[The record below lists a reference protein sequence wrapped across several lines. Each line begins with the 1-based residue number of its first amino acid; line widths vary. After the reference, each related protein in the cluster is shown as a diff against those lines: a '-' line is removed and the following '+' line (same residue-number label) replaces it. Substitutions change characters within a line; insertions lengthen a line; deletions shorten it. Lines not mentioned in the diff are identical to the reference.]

1 MSRPRRFLSLVRC
14 RLAAVALVLVAAIA
28 GCQSDTWQ
36 FARHDPFTERAAS
49 QVADAGHAYLAAK
62 PPTIRAQFSSDG
74 GVSMPSFGRT
84 SSTTTSNNYS
94 SSGPIT
100 TTIAPPSSYPANNSP
115 ANHYPTTNSGTT
127 GGLASGTSS
136 SGSTGSTTTV
146 APPTTAYASGGAQ
159 TVQPNPAL
167 AEDRN
172 AYPRMVPPLTG
183 DAAGM
188 GPYEPDYAPDLSVYP
203 SPLDTPTQELPL
215 TILAD
220 EAMTG
225 RFMFSVGVNS
235 DAGLMG
241 SIIVDEQNFDWTRL
255 PTSWEDVRSGKAWR
269 GDGQR
274 FRLEASPGTVYHR
287 YMVSWQEPYWLD
299 SQVSLGLMGQYYT
312 RSYLDWNE
320 QWLGGR
326 VALGYHFTHALTGS
340 LAFRGMKV
348 TVFNPVS
355 PAPIELTEA
364 VGDSSLYG
372 FQAQLAHDTR
382 DSQFLATQG
391 HLIELSFEQVIG
403 TYQYP
408 QANLDIRKYFLL
420 HERPDGSGRHVLSL
434 SGRLAWTDTDT
445 PIYENFF
452 AGGFTTIRGF
462 DFRGASPRD
471 NATGVFVG
479 GHAMVLASAE
489 YLFPI
494 TADDMLRGVV
504 FCDTGTVE
512 PSFSDW
518 TENYRVAPG
527 FGLRI
532 TIPAMGP
539 APIALDF
546 AFPVS
551 HEPGDRIE
559 NFSFWVGFL
568 R

>member
-1 MSRPRRFLSLVRC
+1 MSGRC
-14 RLAAVALVLVAAIA
+14 ILPSFAFGPLVAAGGLLLAALA
-28 GCQSDTWQ
+28 GCQSETWRFAQRDSFGQPVSLQTAGADTQ
-36 FARHDPFTERAAS
+36 QHETSKPLVVRGQYT
-49 QVADAGHAYLAAK
+49 ADV
-62 PPTIRAQFSSDG
+62 
-74 GVSMPSFGRT
+74 GVSTPSWG
-84 SSTTTSNNYS
+84 
-94 SSGPIT
+94 
-100 TTIAPPSSYPANNSP
+100 PPSTPTSYPYTPPPNA
-115 ANHYPTTNSGTT
+115 YPTTDSPPSNYYPSTSD
-127 GGLASGTSS
+127 ASTSRS
-136 SGSTGSTTTV
+136 ASTSPATGSVSGLQTV
-146 APPTTAYASGGAQ
+146 APNPPLAS
-159 TVQPNPAL
+159 
-167 AEDRN
+167 DRN

-188 GPYEPDYAPDLSVYP
+188 GPFEPDYGPDLSVYP
-203 SPLDTPTQELPL
+203 SPLDDPTRQIPL

-235 DAGLMG
+235 DAGLIG
-241 SIIVDEQNFDWTRL
+241 SIIVDEQNFNWRRW
-255 PTSWEDVRSGKAWR
+255 PTSFEDIRAGRAWR

-287 YMVSWQEPYWLD
+287 YMVSFTEPYWLD

-312 RSYLDWNE
+312 RMYTDWTE

-326 VALGYHFTHALTGS
+326 VALGYHFTPSLTGS

-348 TVFNPVS
+348 TLFNPVT
-355 PAPIELTEA
+355 PAPAELTDA
-364 VGDSSLYG
+364 LGDSSLYG

-382 DSQFLATQG
+382 DSPFLATQG
-391 HLIELSFEQVIG
+391 HLIEASIEQVVG
-403 TYQYP
+403 TYKYP
-408 QANLDIRKYFLL
+408 QVNLDLRKYFLL
-420 HERPDGSGRHVLSL
+420 HERPDGSGRHVLAL
-434 SGRLAWTDTDT
+434 SSRFGWSDSDT

-452 AGGFTTIRGF
+452 AGGFTTLRGF
-462 DFRGASPRD
+462 EFRGASPRD
-471 NATGVFVG
+471 PTTGVFVG
-479 GHAMVLASAE
+479 GHAMFLASAE

-512 PSFSDW
+512 RSLKDW
-518 TENYRVAPG
+518 NDKYRVAPG

-546 AFPVS
+546 AFPIS
-551 HEPGDRIE
+551 HEKGDEIE